1 MGGKNL
7 FARAAVSLAGIAL
20 TASMSASAFAQPTG
34 YEAARKEGAL
44 TWYTTFIV
52 PQAAQPIAD
61 AFMKKYPGIK
71 VSLSRADSVPTA
83 LKILSEAKAGRMQ
96 ADVTDGIETAPPL
109 LKENLLASYTPA
121 GSADYPAELKDP
133 QGYWHAVALY
143 FFTPG
148 INTNMVPKGSE
159 PRTLQDL
166 LDPKWKGKMAWSRA
180 TGTGGSAFVGKVL
193 MTLGEDRGM
202 AYLQELRKQNVVNVG
217 ITARAI
223 LDEVVNGEYPM
234 ALEIFNHHAVISA
247 AKGAPVTW
255 VPLEPILAP
264 MAVASVV
271 KDAPHPAAARLF
283 LDYLVSDECQKILAE
298 ADYLPASPKVPAK
311 TPSLK
316 PEGGNFKAMFM
327 PPGVMGEHSER
338 WSKLRKDL
346 FD

>member
-1 MGGKNL
+1 MRARKH
-7 FARAAVSLAGIAL
+7 FAGLAIALATSVLATGAAV
-20 TASMSASAFAQPTG
+20 AQATG
-34 YEAARKEGAL
+34 YEAARREGAL

-71 VSLSRADSVPTA
+71 VALSRADSVPTA
-83 LKILSEAKAGRMQ
+83 VKILAEARAGRMQ

-109 LKENLLASYTPA
+109 LKENLLASYIPQ
-121 GSADYPAELKDP
+121 GSEAYPAELKDP
-133 QGYWHAVALY
+133 KGYWHAVSLY

-148 INTNMVPKGSE
+148 INTTMVPKGTE
-159 PRTLQDL
+159 PKTLQDL
-166 LDPKWKGKMAWSRA
+166 LDPRWKGKMAWSMA
-180 TGTGGSAFVGKVL
+180 TGTGGSAFIGKIL

-202 AYLQELRKQNVVNVG
+202 AYLQELRKQNVVNVS

-223 LDEVVNGEYPM
+223 LDQVINGEYPM

-255 VPLEPILAP
+255 LPLEPILAP
-264 MAVASVV
+264 MAVASIT

-283 LDYLVSDECQKILAE
+283 LDYLVSDECQKIFAD
-298 ADYLPASPKVPAK
+298 ADYLPANPKVPAR

-316 PEGGNFKAMFM
+316 PEGGGFKAMFM
-327 PPGVMGEHSER
+327 PPGLMAENSER